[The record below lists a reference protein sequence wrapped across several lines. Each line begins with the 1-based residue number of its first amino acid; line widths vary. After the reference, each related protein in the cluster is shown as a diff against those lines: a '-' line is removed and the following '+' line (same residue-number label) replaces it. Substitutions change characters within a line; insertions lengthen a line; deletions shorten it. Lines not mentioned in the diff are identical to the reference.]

1 MEFMD
6 VSQPTRRDREMLPD
20 NLKRWNIF
28 KEWIITSVFLQ
39 NISWVLFYDFLRLYR
54 QLDAVLVIFYD
65 DVKVS
70 VFRNGSIARINAA
83 NYQFVKE
90 GAVSV
95 LYSSFNN

>member
-1 MEFMD
+1 MIVISIGSLKIWNVE
-6 VSQPTRRDREMLPD
+6 TYLRNELLP
-20 NLKRWNIF
+20 LF
-28 KEWIITSVFLQ
+28 FLQ
-39 NISWVLFYDFLRLYR
+39 NFSWILFYDFLRLYR

-83 NYQFVKE
+83 NYQLVKE

-95 LYSSFNN
+95 LYSFFNN

>member
-39 NISWVLFYDFLRLYR
+39 NFSWVLFYEFLRLYR

-65 DVKVS
+65 GVKVS

-83 NYQFVKE
+83 NYQLVKE

-95 LYSSFNN
+95 LYSFFNN